1 MFGDKASP
9 KTEAEPLFPGMS
21 EDRSWFQD
29 SILGM
34 CGFPKQCSG
43 ALGRQGHTA
52 HSPAWGRRGGN
63 GPLLVCEAQV
73 LIHTLWA
80 SWALT
85 LNSRIQALKALEDG
99 EG

>member
-21 EDRSWFQD
+21 EARSWFQD
-29 SILGM
+29 STLGM
-34 CGFPKQCSG
+34 CGFPKRCRG
-43 ALGRQGHTA
+43 ALGRQLL
-52 HSPAWGRRGGN
+52 SPAWGRMGGN

-73 LIHTLWA
+73 LTHTLWA

-85 LNSRIQALKALEDG
+85 LNSGIQALKALEDG
-99 EG
+99 EGC